1 MSFGQG
7 GPFDG
12 PGGSSSSTPDWGAL
26 AEESEAQTRRKR
38 RLWIGGGA
46 LAALAVAGIVTAA
59 VMSSGGSK
67 GGKPTAAPTASDEA
81 AVPDDKPS
89 FPDVSVPPPPNP
101 RDYISDPKKDKAPL
115 TPATLFPQ
123 KSMVV
128 GEHSYPRTKTA
139 TTKDCTAG
147 AQGPLVSS
155 LSHNG
160 CRQLLRATYSKGG
173 VAVTI
178 GVAVFDSPA
187 KAAKVMNENK
197 ANLMPLPG
205 GGVPSDFCQGTK
217 CRMATNATG
226 RYAYFTIAGYL
237 NGKDVTGAET
247 KARQIARD
255 GGAYAFSQIT
265 QRGKDQAAKA
275 AEQQLK
281 DAQKK
286 AGQS

>member
-26 AEESEAQTRRKR
+26 AEESEAQSRRKR
-38 RLWIGGGA
+38 LLWIGGGV

-59 VMSSGGSK
+59 VMTGGAKGGS
-67 GGKPTAAPTASDEA
+67 PTASPSASDEA
-81 AVPDDKPS
+81 AAPDDKPS

-128 GEHSYPRTKTA
+128 GEHTYPRTKTA
-139 TTKDCTAG
+139 GTKDCTAG

-155 LSHNG
+155 LTHNG
-160 CRQLLRATYSKGG
+160 CRQLLRATYAKGG

-178 GVAVFDSPA
+178 GIAVFDSPA
-187 KAAKVMNENK
+187 QATKVMNENK

-205 GGVPSDFCQGTK
+205 GGVPGNFCQGTK

-281 DAQKK
+281 EAREK

>member
-26 AEESEAQTRRKR
+26 AEEGEASARRKR
-38 RLWIGGGA
+38 WMWIGGGVV
-46 LAALAVAGIVTAA
+46 AALAVAGIVTAA
-59 VMSSGGSK
+59 VMNSGSAA
-67 GGKPTAAPTASDEA
+67 GGKPTAAATASEE

-101 RDYISDPKKDKAPL
+101 RDYITDPKKDKAPL

-128 GEHSYPRTKTA
+128 GAHSYPRVKTA
-139 TTKDCTAG
+139 TTKDCTAA
-147 AQGPLVSS
+147 AQGQLVSS

-160 CRQLLRATYSKGG
+160 CRQLLRATYSRGG
-173 VAVTI
+173 VAVTVGI
-178 GVAVFDSPA
+178 AVFDSPA
-187 KAAKVMNENK
+187 RAAKVMNENK

-237 NGKDVTGAET
+237 NGKDVTGSET

-255 GGAYAFSQIT
+255 GGAYAFGRIT

-275 AEQQLK
+275 GEQQLR

-286 AGQS
+286 AGRS

>member
-1 MSFGQG
+1 MSYGQG

-12 PGGSSSSTPDWGAL
+12 PGGSMSSTPDWDAL
-26 AEESEAQTRRKR
+26 AEESEARSRRKR
-38 RLWIGGGA
+38 WMWIGGGA
-46 LAALAVAGIVTAA
+46 LAALAVAGIVAAA
-59 VMSSGGSK
+59 VMAGGGSP
-67 GGKPTAAPTASDEA
+67 GGNPTAAPSSSDQA
-81 AVPDDKPS
+81 APDDKPS

-101 RDYISDPKKDKAPL
+101 RDYITDPKKDTAPL

-123 KSMVV
+123 KSMIV
-128 GEHSYPRTKTA
+128 GEHSYPRTNTA

-147 AQGPLVSS
+147 AQGALVSS
-155 LSHNG
+155 LAHNG
-160 CRQLLRATYSKGG
+160 CKQLLRATYSKGG

-178 GVAVFDSPA
+178 GVAVFNSPA
-187 KAAKVMNENK
+187 QAAKVMNE
-197 ANLMPLPG
+197 ARTNLMPLPG
-205 GGVPSDFCQGTK
+205 GGVPSDFCQGHK

-237 NGKDVTGAET
+237 DGKDVVPSET

-275 AEQQLK
+275 AEKQLEE
-281 DAQKK
+281 ARKK
-286 AGQS
+286 AGQSS

>member
-26 AEESEAQTRRKR
+26 AEESEAQARRKR
-38 RLWIGGGA
+38 WMWIGGGV

-59 VMSSGGSK
+59 VMTGGSK
-67 GGKPTAAPTASDEA
+67 GGSPQASPSASDDA
-81 AVPDDKPS
+81 AAPDDKPS

-101 RDYISDPKKDKAPL
+101 RDYISDPGKDKAPL

-128 GEHSYPRTKTA
+128 GEHTYPRTKTA
-139 TTKDCTAG
+139 GTKDCTAG

-155 LSHNG
+155 LAHNG
-160 CRQLLRATYSKGG
+160 CRKLLRATYAKGG

-187 KAAKVMNENK
+187 QATKVMNENK

-205 GGVPSDFCQGTK
+205 GGVPGDFCQGTK

-281 DAQKK
+281 EAREK

>member
-26 AEESEAQTRRKR
+26 AEESEAQSRRKR
-38 RLWIGGGA
+38 LLWIGGGV

-59 VMSSGGSK
+59 VMTGGAKGGS
-67 GGKPTAAPTASDEA
+67 PTASPSASDDA
-81 AVPDDKPS
+81 ATPDDKPS

-128 GEHSYPRTKTA
+128 GEHTYPRTKTA
-139 TTKDCTAG
+139 GTKDCTAA

-155 LSHNG
+155 LTHNG
-160 CRQLLRATYSKGG
+160 CRQLLRATYAKGG

-187 KAAKVMNENK
+187 QATKVMNESK

-205 GGVPSDFCQGTK
+205 GGVPGNFCQGTK

-237 NGKDVTGAET
+237 NGKDVINTET

-281 DAQKK
+281 EAREK

>member
-12 PGGSSSSTPDWGAL
+12 PGGSTPDWSAL
-26 AEESEAQTRRKR
+26 ADESAARTRRKR
-38 RLWIGGGA
+38 WLMIGGGA
-46 LAALAVAGIVTAA
+46 VAVLAVAGIVATA
-59 VMSSGGSK
+59 VINSGGPSDDN
-67 GGKPTAAPTASDEA
+67 PSAHPTASGQT

-101 RDYISDPKKDKAPL
+101 QDYISDPKKDTAPL
-115 TPATLFPQ
+115 TPASLFPQ

-128 GEHSYPRTKTA
+128 GEHSYPQTGTA
-139 TTKDCTAG
+139 STTDCTAG

-160 CRQLLRATYSKGG
+160 CKQLLRATYSSGG

-187 KAAKVMNENK
+187 KAAAVMNENK
-197 ANLMPLPG
+197 PNLMPLSG
-205 GGVPSDFCQGTK
+205 SGVPADFCQGSK
-217 CRMATNATG
+217 CRMTTNATG
-226 RYAYFTIAGYL
+226 RYAYFTIAGYT
-237 NGKDVTGAET
+237 NGKDVTGNET
-247 KARQIARD
+247 QALQIGRD
-255 GGAYAFSQIT
+255 GGAYAFTQIA

-281 DAQKK
+281 EARRK
-286 AGQS
+286 AGKTS